1 MDVEEEEESKPL
13 DKAAV
18 MCDTTATEAPTRLR
32 RGVAAEGVDGRR
44 ESLVRD
50 ASSDV
55 LHHPG
60 VPEQL
65 KSGKQNKQQ
74 LLLG

>member
-1 MDVEEEEESKPL
+1 MRERSYPL
-13 DKAAV
+13 DNARQ
-18 MCDTTATEAPTRLR
+18 MCDTTATDATDAPARSDGWSAQSMGGRLTTVSDKPT
-32 RGVAAEGVDGRR
+32 G
-44 ESLVRD
+44 LVSPLR
-50 ASSDV
+50 V
-55 LHHPG
+55 